1 MRRSN
6 VNLPPIA
13 VAFKLAGLVVIAAG
27 LGWILIDNLARHDP
41 WLQGLTLSNQSGKI
55 AIQR

>member
-6 VNLPPIA
+6 VNMPPIA
-13 VAFKLAGLVVIAAG
+13 VAFKLASLVVIAAG
-27 LGWILIDNLARHDP
+27 LAWILIDNLARRDP
-41 WLQGLTLSNQSGKI
+41 WLQGLTPFSQSGKI

>member
-1 MRRSN
+1 MRRSD

-13 VAFKLAGLVVIAAG
+13 VAFKVASLVVIAAG
-27 LGWILIDNLARHDP
+27 LAWILIDSLMRQEPVSARADP
-41 WLQGLTLSNQSGKI
+41 FSQSGKI